1 MEGAGNMYI
10 TVSGKNIEVTSAL
23 RNVVEKKVS
32 KLEKYFKPHIE
43 AHATL
48 SVEKNRQIIEI
59 TIHFGGVILRAEEV
73 HDDMY
78 AAIDIAVD
86 KLEGQIRKQKTK
98 LQKKYHEDSLRF
110 QSIPDVKETR
120 DDEDSDEARIVK
132 TKKFAIKPMSAEEA
146 VLQMELIGH
155 SFFVYQ
161 DAESSD
167 VNVVYRRK
175 DGNYGL
181 IEPEF

>member
-1 MEGAGNMYI
+1 MDIA
-10 TVSGKNIEVTSAL
+10 VSGKNIEITPAL
-23 RNVVEKKVS
+23 RNAVEKKVS

-59 TIHFGGVILRAEEV
+59 TIYFGGIILRSEQQ

-86 KLEGQIRKQKTK
+86 RLEGQIRKQKTK
-98 LQKKYHEDSLRF
+98 LEKKYREDSVRF
-110 QSIPDVKETR
+110 LQPITDIS
-120 DDEDSDEARIVK
+120 DEENGADEARIVK
-132 TKKFAIKPMSAEEA
+132 TKRFAVKPMSAEEA

-155 SFFVYQ
+155 SFFVYL
-161 DAESSD
+161 DAESEE
-167 VNVVYRRK
+167 VNVVYRRT

>member
-1 MEGAGNMYI
+1 MNI
-10 TVSGKNIEVTSAL
+10 TVSGKNIEITPAL

-59 TIHFGGVILRAEEV
+59 TIHFGGIILRAEEA

-86 KLEGQIRKQKTK
+86 KLEGQLRKQKTK
-98 LQKKYHEDSLRF
+98 LEKKYREESVRF
-110 QSIPDVKETR
+110 LQPIPDEVGDA
-120 DDEDSDEARIVK
+120 DDGEEPRIVK
-132 TKKFAIKPMSAEEA
+132 TKRFAVKPMSAEEA

-161 DAESSD
+161 DAESEE
-167 VNVVYRRK
+167 VNVVYKRK

>member
-1 MEGAGNMYI
+1 MNIA
-10 TVSGKNIEVTSAL
+10 VSGKNIEITPAL
-23 RNVVEKKVS
+23 RNAVEKKVS

-59 TIHFGGVILRAEEV
+59 TIHFGGIILRSEEV

-98 LQKKYHEDSLRF
+98 LEKKYREESVRF
-110 QSIPDVKETR
+110 FQPTGDIPY
-120 DDEDSDEARIVK
+120 DDGSDDPRIVK
-132 TKKFAIKPMSAEEA
+132 TKRFAVKPMSAEEA
-146 VLQMELIGH
+146 VLQMELVGH

-161 DAESSD
+161 DAESEV

>member
-1 MEGAGNMYI
+1 MNI
-10 TVSGKNIEVTSAL
+10 TVSGKNIEITPAL

-59 TIHFGGVILRAEEV
+59 TIHFGGIILRAEEV

-86 KLEGQIRKQKTK
+86 KLEGQLRKQKTK
-98 LQKKYHEDSLRF
+98 LEKKYREDSVRF
-110 QSIPDVKETR
+110 LQPIPDDVE
-120 DDEDSDEARIVK
+120 DNDDSDEPRIVK
-132 TKKFAIKPMSAEEA
+132 TKRFAVKPMSAEEA

-161 DAESSD
+161 DAESEE
-167 VNVVYRRK
+167 VNVVYKRK

>member
-1 MEGAGNMYI
+1 MNI
-10 TVSGKNIEVTSAL
+10 TVSGKNIEITPAL

-59 TIHFGGVILRAEEV
+59 TIHFGGIILRAEEV

-86 KLEGQIRKQKTK
+86 KLEGQLRKQKTK
-98 LQKKYHEDSLRF
+98 LEKKYREDSVRF
-110 QSIPDVKETR
+110 LQPIPDDAEDT
-120 DDEDSDEARIVK
+120 DDSDEPRIVK
-132 TKKFAIKPMSAEEA
+132 TKRFAVKPMSAEEA

-161 DAESSD
+161 DAESEE
-167 VNVVYRRK
+167 VNVVYKRK